1 MEARGPMKIKENN
14 INFDTTETF
23 ELDDTYILKISFN
36 KDIIFYEVQEKDK
49 FPKQDFNIFLNLEE
63 LNKINRY
70 FYQFES
76 LKDVY
81 DSFKNLILKKNLSII
96 KEEKFIKLK

>member
-1 MEARGPMKIKENN
+1 MEARGPMKIKESN

-49 FPKQDFNIFLNLEE
+49 SQ
-63 LNKINRY
+63 NKILIY
-70 FYQFES
+70 F
-76 LKDVY
+76 
-81 DSFKNLILKKNLSII
+81 
-96 KEEKFIKLK
+96 